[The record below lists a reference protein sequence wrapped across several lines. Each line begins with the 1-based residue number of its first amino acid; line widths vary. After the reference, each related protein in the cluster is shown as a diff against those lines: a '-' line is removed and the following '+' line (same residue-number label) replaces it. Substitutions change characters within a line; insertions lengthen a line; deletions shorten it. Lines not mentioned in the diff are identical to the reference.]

1 MKKSNTSEKY
11 GTDFERLDAMRDEDI
26 DLSEIPEWTDEMF
39 ARAVAIPPLSE
50 REPKEEL
57 TVLLDRD
64 VAEWYRNL
72 GEGYSVL
79 INFALRANMQEQ
91 VRKQRQRR
99 TRRVS

>member
-1 MKKSNTSEKY
+1 MKKSNTSKKS
-11 GTDFERLDAMRDEDI
+11 GTDFERLAAMRDEDI
-26 DLSEIPEWTDEMF
+26 DLSEIPEITDF
-39 ARAVAIPPLSE
+39 SGAVVFPPLSV
-50 REPKEEL
+50 REPKQEL

-79 INFALRANMQEQ
+79 INFTLRANMQEQ
-91 VRKQRQRR
+91 ERKRKAR